1 MYDRVVMGANIGG
14 IYGAQLFRADDSP
27 RYRRGF
33 GVASAIVAFGVI
45 CAVCRFVFGG
55 VGRTTGG

>member
-1 MYDRVVMGANIGG
+1 MGANIGG